1 MIDLISDLDNN
12 MYFVRENEQDIAV
25 FDSLEEAQNFIN
37 PYTQ

>member
-25 FDSLEEAQNFIN
+25 FNSLEEAQNFIN
-37 PYTQ
+37 SYTQ